1 MPINFLKRWLKR
13 FFMLI
18 LIALA
23 TFMAIRA
30 YDSQRGLKLEVWH
43 RYVPDEM
50 TADEIDKMT
59 FDEYLVNEQR
69 IFDEVKEN
77 VVKPLSEGQNL
88 SVSDIDGLDTTVDFD
103 DGFIADRD
111 WRDYF
116 SANRKTV
123 TNIGSNGIP
132 LNRYIEKSAVYP
144 GNFDQDWNRT
154 YIMKPDPS
162 LFPTPK
168 GAVVLLHGLTDTPYS
183 LRNMGNLYRENGFI
197 AIGLRLPAHGT
208 VPAALSKV
216 DWEDW
221 SAATRLAVREAKR
234 LTSKDAPLHIVG
246 FSNGGALA
254 MKYAL
259 DAIDDETLAEPD
271 HIVLISPMIGI
282 TAFARFAGIAGWPA
296 IFPPFA
302 KAAWLGVLPE
312 FNPFKY
318 NSFPVNGA
326 RQSHLLTSVLQ
337 QQISD
342 FASQGKLDKLPPVI
356 TFQSVVDF
364 TVSTR
369 AVITALYNQ
378 LPNNGSELVLF
389 DLNRA
394 ANFDILMRS
403 STISNVGQLLPA
415 PPRNYDATIV
425 TNREKYNSEVVART
439 EKAITAEESVTP
451 LGVRYPDDFFSLSHV
466 AIPFAANDPLYGSQ
480 PSNPTQYGINL
491 GSLAVRGE
499 RSVLLV
505 DLDTLLRAS
514 SNPFYDYMMQRV
526 QSDIDRTLKK

>member
-1 MPINFLKRWLKR
+1 MPINFLKRWCKR
-13 FFMLI
+13 FLLLI
-18 LIALA
+18 LVALL
-23 TFMAIRA
+23 TFMVIRI
-30 YDSQRGLKLEVWH
+30 YDSQRGLRLEVWH
-43 RYVPDEM
+43 RYVPNEM
-50 TADEIDKMT
+50 TAAEIDKMT
-59 FDEYLVNEQR
+59 FADYLKAEEG
-69 IFDEVKEN
+69 IFQEVIDN
-77 VVKPLSEGQNL
+77 VIKPLEQGQTL
-88 SVSDIDGLDTTVDFD
+88 TVADIDGLNEDFDFD
-103 DGFIADRD
+103 DQNVSETD
-111 WRDYF
+111 WDDYF
-116 SANRKTV
+116 STNRTII
-123 TNIGSNGIP
+123 NSLGSNGVP
-132 LNRYIEKSAVYP
+132 LNRYLEQSAVYP
-144 GNFDQDWNRT
+144 GNFEQDWNRS
-154 YIMKPDPS
+154 YVMMPDTS
-162 LFPTPK
+162 LYPTPK

-183 LRNMGNLYRENGFI
+183 LRNMADLYRSNGFV

-221 SAATRLAVREAKR
+221 LAATRLGVREAKR
-234 LTSKDAPLHIVG
+234 LTSEKSPLHIVG

-259 DAIDDETLAEPD
+259 DAIDNDSLAKPD
-271 HIVLISPMIGI
+271 HVVLISPMIGI

-296 IFPPFA
+296 VFPPFA
-302 KAAWLGVLPE
+302 KAAWLSVLPE

-342 FASQGKLDKLPPVI
+342 YAQQGKLTSLPPVI

-378 LPNNGSELVLF
+378 LPDNGSELVLF

-415 PPRNYDATIV
+415 PPRKYDSTIV
-425 TNREKYNSEVVART
+425 TNREKFNSEVVART
-439 EKAITAEESVTP
+439 QRALTNEEIVEP
-451 LGVRYPDDFFSLSHV
+451 LGVSYPNDFFSLSHV

-526 QSDIDRTLKK
+526 QSDIDKSLK